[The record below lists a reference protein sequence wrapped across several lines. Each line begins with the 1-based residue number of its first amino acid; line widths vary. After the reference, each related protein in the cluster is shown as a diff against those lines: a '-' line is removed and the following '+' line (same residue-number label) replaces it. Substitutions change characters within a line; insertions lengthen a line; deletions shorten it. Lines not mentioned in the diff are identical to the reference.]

1 VDYGSGGAFDALS
14 GLSLWL
20 GFLACILAWCVSAEV
35 AAQPP
40 TAPQPQA
47 PADEGAV
54 AKAISTR
61 LADLAALRNQA
72 LDYWRQLAKRRLD
85 IIRCANNP
93 LEWEPEANHS
103 PESEPESGLSP
114 KSAYFVVTI
123 NDKGR
128 KDDDQFFIGVW
139 SLIRVELYDDDNVV
153 GGKAYFVLSQ
163 KPATAGGT
171 GEVRFVDRDGKPIDP
186 NKPRKVL
193 RGVPNEEVYA
203 EGIEFGH
210 VTITAEQPPE

>member
-1 VDYGSGGAFDALS
+1 MGAVGRSMRWS
-14 GLSLWL
+14 GLSFWL
-20 GFLACILAWCVSAEV
+20 GFSVCVFTLCVSAEL

-47 PADEGAV
+47 SADEEAV
-54 AKAISTR
+54 VKAISTG

-123 NDKGR
+123 NSKGR

-203 EGIEFGH
+203 EGIEPGH
-210 VTITAEQPPE
+210 VSVTASYAEE